1 MMPVAAIQDFDQ
13 GNLTWG
19 FWRAQTGIW
28 VIFALVGFVSRMVFF
43 GNIEAAIWLT
53 FCQEPLGFG
62 LTSVA
67 AVLYERRRSRANP
80 PWLIVACV
88 VLLCLGASALMA
100 STGYAIHALLVPTVI
115 EAVPLRQFR
124 LGMFHYMAILSI
136 WSLIYFGVSTAHS
149 RMRAESR
156 ALRLELEHLQ
166 QQIEPHFLFNS
177 LNTIVAEIAER
188 PSTAEEMTRRLAD
201 YLRYSLDKRGRGL
214 CRIEEEIE
222 AAETY
227 VRIMAMRFDTRLE
240 CRCRVD
246 PAALGKM
253 LPHMT
258 LQGLV
263 ENAIKHGLRAR
274 QEVFVIDIDARMQA
288 DELSILVSNVGQLRA
303 PFDLARG
310 GGGLGTLCRRL
321 ALRYPNRYQF
331 ALDQRG
337 DKTVAQLRVC
347 GEPETLYAHSGDE
360 QSTSTR

>member
-1 MMPVAAIQDFDQ
+1 MTPASVIPDFNQ
-13 GNLTWG
+13 GDLTWG
-19 FWRAQTGIW
+19 FWRAQIAIW
-28 VIFALVGFVSRMVFF
+28 IVFALFGFVGRMAFF
-43 GNIEAAIWLT
+43 GNVEAAIWLT
-53 FCQEPLGFG
+53 LCQEPLGFG

-67 AVLYERRRSRANP
+67 AVLYERRRSKANP
-80 PWLIVACV
+80 PGLVVVCV
-88 VLLCLGASALMA
+88 VLLCMGASTLLA
-100 STGYAIHALLVPTVI
+100 STGYAIHQLLVPSVI
-115 EAVPLRQFR
+115 EAVPRHQFR
-124 LGMFHYMAILSI
+124 LGVFHYMAVLPI
-136 WSLIYFGVSTAHS
+136 WSLIYFGVSAVHS

-156 ALRLELEHLQ
+156 ALRMELERLQ

-188 PSTAEEMTRRLAD
+188 PATAEEMTRRLSD
-201 YLRYSLDKRGRGL
+201 YLRYSLDKRGHGL
-214 CRIEEEIE
+214 CRLEEEIE

-227 VRIMAMRFDTRLE
+227 VRIMAIRFDTRLE

-246 PAALGKM
+246 PAALDKM

-263 ENAIKHGLRAR
+263 ENAIKHGMRAR
-274 QEVFVIDIDARMQA
+274 QESFVIDIDAHMQE
-288 DELSILVSNVGQLRA
+288 DELLVLVSNVGQLRA

-337 DKTVAQLRVC
+337 EKTVAQLRVS
-347 GEPETLYAHSGDE
+347 GEPEALLSATLG
-360 QSTSTR
+360 